1 MPEPDRADTP
11 LASGMVTFLFTDIEG
26 STRLWEE
33 EPERMKPALAR
44 HDTISRTAVES
55 HRGVVVKMT
64 GDGVHAAFD
73 DALDA
78 LAATVTLQ
86 QALAD
91 PAATN
96 GVQLQVRCGLH
107 AGVVERRDNDY
118 FGSPVNRAAR
128 ITSVAHGGQVLVSQ
142 AVVDRVQQS
151 LPTGVSL
158 RDLGR
163 VRLKDLS
170 AAEHVYQ
177 VLHPRLRQDF
187 PALRSLEAVP
197 NNLPQQVTTF
207 VGREHDLEEVR
218 LALGKG
224 RLLTLSGIGGL
235 GKTRLSLQIAAEVVN
250 DYPDGVWFVEFA
262 PITDERLVPQ
272 AVASV
277 VAVKEEAGRTVV
289 EALMKHVRDRKL
301 LLVLDNCEHLVQA
314 CAELARQLL
323 QAGAQV
329 KILVSSREH
338 FNIAG
343 ERIYTVPPL
352 TVPTPEGAVSVEAI
366 LRYEAVRLFVER
378 AMAVQPAFTLSEQ
391 NAPAVAEI
399 CRRLDGIPLALEL
412 AAARVRALSVVDIAA
427 RVNDRF
433 QLLTAGDRTAAPR
446 QQTLRALI
454 DWSYDLLTERERILF
469 RRLAVFAG
477 GWTLDAAELVCAGGG
492 VNRDDVLDLLT
503 DLVDKSLV
511 MVEPEGGWYRF
522 LETVRQ
528 FAQERLQGADEGDN
542 VRTQH
547 LDFYVALA
555 EKAKPN
561 LVGPRQGEWLARLDL
576 ERENLLSAH
585 RWADRALGGGE
596 KGLRLA
602 NAAKMYW
609 FNRGVLGL
617 GHRVTVEALARE
629 GASARSE
636 PRSLGLFG
644 AGQLCCVMGRYAEA
658 AGYLQESLSISR
670 ERGDKR
676 RIAAALQP
684 LALVALGRG
693 DADAA
698 REYLEEGVSLAQGM
712 GDKRDL
718 ASAVNNLAQVLR
730 LKGELDRAEAL
741 YEQAVALARELDDPE
756 SVALGLLNLAMVAIG
771 RGAGDRAHK
780 MLLDALRIA
789 EETGS
794 RRVVQ
799 SVLDVSS
806 GLASLAGE
814 WENSAHFYGM
824 ADTQA
829 SSMGILRDAADEAF
843 LTPQLART
851 RESMG
856 NDAFAAAENAGRSLS
871 YDQAIA
877 TTRAWLE
884 ARAQNAAPMVTR

>member
-1 MPEPDRADTP
+1 MLEPDRADTP
-11 LASGMVTFLFTDIEG
+11 LSGTVTFLFTDIEG

-33 EPERMKPALAR
+33 EPERMGPALAR
-44 HDTISRTAVES
+44 HDAISRTAVES
-55 HRGVVVKMT
+55 HRGLVVKST
-64 GDGVHAAFD
+64 GDGIHAAFD

-78 LAATVTLQ
+78 LAAAMDLQ
-86 QALAD
+86 QALTD
-91 PAATN
+91 PATTN
-96 GVQLQVRCGLH
+96 GVPLRVRCGLH
-107 AGVVERRDNDY
+107 SGVIERRDSDF
-118 FGSPVNRAAR
+118 FGSVVNRAVR
-128 ITSVAHGGQVLVSQ
+128 IMSAAHGGQVLASK
-142 AVVDRVQQS
+142 AVAELVRDR
-151 LPTGVSL
+151 LPAGVGL
-158 RDLGR
+158 RDLGE
-163 VRLKDLS
+163 VRLRDLS
-170 AAEHVYQ
+170 RPERVYQ
-177 VLHPRLRQDF
+177 VEHVKLCREF

-197 NNLPQQVTTF
+197 NNLPQQLTTF
-207 VGREHDLEEVR
+207 VGRERELEEVR

-235 GKTRLSLQIAAEVVN
+235 GKTRLSLQIAAEVLN
-250 DYPDGVWFVEFA
+250 EYPDGVWFVEFA

-277 VAVKEEAGRTVV
+277 LRVKEEAGRPVV
-289 EALMKHVRDRKL
+289 EALIKHVRDRKL
-301 LLVLDNCEHLVQA
+301 LLVLDNCEHLVRA

-323 QAGAQV
+323 QAGAQL

-378 AMAVQPAFTLSEQ
+378 AMAVQPAFTLSER
-391 NAPAVAEI
+391 NAPAVVEI

-412 AAARVRALSVVDIAA
+412 AAARARSLSVTDIAA

-433 QLLTAGDRTAAPR
+433 QLLKAGDRTAMPR

-454 DWSYDLLTERERILF
+454 DWSYDLLTEREQILF

-477 GWTLDAAELVCAGGG
+477 GWTLEAAEAVCAGGDVSG
-492 VNRDDVLDLLT
+492 DDVLDLLAE
-503 DLVDKSLV
+503 LVDKSLV
-511 MVEPEGGWYRF
+511 MVEPDRGWYGF

-528 FAQERLQGADEGDN
+528 YAQEQLQGTDEGDH
-542 VRTQH
+542 VRTRH

-561 LVGPRQGEWLARLDL
+561 LVGPRQGEWLVRLDL
-576 ERENLLSAH
+576 ERENLLTAH
-585 RWADRALGGGE
+585 RWADRAPEGGE
-596 KGLRLA
+596 KGLRLV

-609 FNRGVLGL
+609 FNRGLLGL

-636 PRSLGLFG
+636 LRSLGLFG

-658 AGYLQESLSISR
+658 AGYLQETLSISR
-670 ERGDKR
+670 ERGDR
-676 RIAAALQP
+676 HRIAAALQP
-684 LALVALGRG
+684 LGLVALGRG
-693 DADAA
+693 DAGAA
-698 REYLEEGVSLAQGM
+698 QEHFEEAVALTQAM
-712 GDKRDL
+712 GDRRDL

-730 LKGELDRAEAL
+730 LKGQLDRAEAL
-741 YEQAVALARELDDPE
+741 YEQAVALARELGDPE

-771 RGAGDRAHK
+771 RGAGDRART

-814 WENSAHFYGM
+814 WENSARFYGM

-851 RESMG
+851 RGSMG
-856 NDAFAAAENAGRSLS
+856 NDAFAAAEIAGRSLS

-877 TTRAWLE
+877 RTRAWLE
-884 ARAQNAAPMVTR
+884 AGANATPIVTR